1 MCIWTPLYKGLK
13 GTIFLL
19 CTVVKV
25 AYTLSAPQGRV
36 ETWATWYKQNFA
48 PEGAVSWDAG
58 LRAVCGGLAVVSS
71 LESNRDW
78 ESKAGGSE

>member
-1 MCIWTPLYKGLK
+1 MCIWTLLYKGLK

-36 ETWATWYKQNFA
+36 ET
-48 PEGAVSWDAG
+48 
-58 LRAVCGGLAVVSS
+58 
-71 LESNRDW
+71 
-78 ESKAGGSE
+78 